1 MKIKVND
8 FNLSYTLESGQC
20 FNFKKERE
28 NKYFGVIRDKFVDI
42 TQIGDTLCIESTPSI
57 KEREIREYFN
67 LDIDYNHIINLIS
80 RNEKLKGL
88 TERYRGLRVINQD
101 EYECMFSYIISS
113 FNSVLKIKLSIE
125 LLSKSLGERIIGDV
139 YSFPK
144 IERFKNAP
152 LEVLKDAKLGYR
164 DRFVINSAKKII
176 DENIDIYDIKK
187 LDYNGAKKRLKEFD
201 GIGDKV
207 SECIMLY
214 SMNFHNA
221 FPEDVWINR
230 YLKGEFKNTRKGKE
244 VIQNSFNGF
253 AGWAQLFIYTG
264 LRDKFLS

>member
-1 MKIKVND
+1 MNIIVKD
-8 FNLSYTLESGQC
+8 FNLAYTLESGQC

-28 NKYFGVIRDKFVDI
+28 NKYFGIIKDKFVI
-42 TQIGDTLCIESTPSI
+42 IEQIGDVLQIESTPKI
-57 KEREIREYFN
+57 REEDIREYFN
-67 LDIDYNHIINLIS
+67 LDIDYTKILEIIS
-80 RNEKLKGL
+80 RDSKLKKL
-88 TERYRGLRVINQD
+88 TEKYRGLRVINQD

-113 FNSVLKIKLSIE
+113 FNSVTKIKMSIE
-125 LLSKSLGERIIGDV
+125 ILSKKLGAHILGDI
-139 YSFPK
+139 YSFPR
-144 IERFKNAP
+144 IEILKNAS
-152 LEVLKDAKLGYR
+152 LDILKDAKLGYR

-176 DENIDIYDIKK
+176 DENINIYDIKK
-187 LDYNGAKKRLKEFD
+187 LDYDTAKKKLKEFD

-230 YLKGEFKNTRKGKE
+230 YLKGEFKNTREGKIS
-244 VIQNSFNGF
+244 IQNSFEGF

-264 LRDKFLS
+264 LRDKFLD